1 MKKQSVF
8 LIFAII
14 LASCNS
20 LAGNTQSQFPS
31 ATPSPST
38 ADSSTQASSS
48 VTETTWK
55 TYTNAQVGFSIQYPS
70 NWQEEDLPDE
80 NEGQMHHIALK
91 GPEGEVELVW
101 GTGLG
106 GACPDGWQPIA
117 VAKGSWPVCH
127 SQRQDG
133 TELWSL
139 AAQPIGNTSFTGFVS
154 TNDATA
160 KSRAVVLQVVST
172 LSFP

>member
-1 MKKQSVF
+1 MRKQSIF

-20 LAGNTQSQFPS
+20 LAGNTQSPS
-31 ATPSPST
+31 SSAPPSPGT
-38 ADSSTQASSS
+38 ADSPTQAPSSA
-48 VTETTWK
+48 TETTWK

-91 GPEGEVELVW
+91 GPEGGVELVW

-106 GACPDGWQPIA
+106 GACPEGWQSIT
-117 VAKGSWPVCH
+117 VAKGSWPACH

-139 AAQPIGNTSFTGFVS
+139 AAQPIGNTSFTGFVN

-160 KSRAVVLQVVST
+160 TSRAVVLQVVST